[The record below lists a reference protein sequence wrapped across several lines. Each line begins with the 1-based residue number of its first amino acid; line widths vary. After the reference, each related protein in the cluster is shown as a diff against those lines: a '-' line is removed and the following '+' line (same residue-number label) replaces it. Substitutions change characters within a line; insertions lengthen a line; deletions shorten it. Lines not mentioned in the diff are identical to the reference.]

1 MGCPYN
7 REVSGSS
14 GSIRVTTCYLVRHC
28 DVENPRGVIYGHL
41 PGYPLSEKGREQAQ
55 RLGDFLGRRGVVAIY
70 ASPLERA
77 IQTTQIIRERMG
89 GAVPFFRAP
98 GLIEAEFG
106 RYLQGIPYAQIPWR
120 RPRWLAHMIWPG
132 LVPGDESV
140 ASMYRRVAAV
150 VQHGLHEQGGRPF
163 VMVSHGDPIQA
174 YWATAERR
182 PPWALH
188 RLQCAKGGLLEISL
202 KDGKLIG
209 KTYISPDV
217 IAAEVSPPPVAAS
230 A

>member
-7 REVSGSS
+7 RQVSGST
-14 GSIRVTTCYLVRHC
+14 GGARVTVCYLARHC

-41 PGYPLSEKGREQAQ
+41 PGYPLSERGREQAV
-55 RLGDFLGRRGVVAIY
+55 RLGDFLGRRGVAAIY
-70 ASPLERA
+70 TSPLERA
-77 IQTTQIIRERMG
+77 VQTTQIIRERMG

-132 LVPGDESV
+132 LLPGDESV
-140 ASMYRRVAAV
+140 ASMYRRVEAV
-150 VQHGLHEQGGRPF
+150 VQQGLREQGGQPF
-163 VMVSHGDPIQA
+163 VLISHGDPIQA
-174 YWATAERR
+174 YWAAADRR

-188 RLQCAKGGLLEISL
+188 RLQCAKGGLLELSL
-202 KDGKLIG
+202 RDGKLIG
-209 KTYISPDV
+209 KPYLSPEA
-217 IAAEVSPPPVAAS
+217 IAVELSLPQVAAS